1 MGDENYEEL
10 TDEERERFVKD
21 YRQHLID
28 SFKNFRWDMSTDYDE
43 PEYQIR
49 REQNGKYKIV
59 FCKSHERAVGNKV
72 LARGLSMK
80 EAKALS
86 KILEGDE

>member
-1 MGDENYEEL
+1 MDDKQLKAFEKYLRGWQE
-10 TDEERERFVKD
+10 
-21 YRQHLID
+21 
-28 SFKNFRWDMSTDYDE
+28 DYDE
-43 PEYQIR
+43 KDPEYQIR

-59 FCKSHERAVGNKV
+59 FCKAFERAVGNKV